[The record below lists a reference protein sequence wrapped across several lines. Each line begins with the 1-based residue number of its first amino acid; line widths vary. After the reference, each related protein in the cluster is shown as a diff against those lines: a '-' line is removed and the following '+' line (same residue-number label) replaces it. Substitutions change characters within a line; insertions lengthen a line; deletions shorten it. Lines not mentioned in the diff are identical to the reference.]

1 MCWQNISPDV
11 LRRNINMDHID
22 KSMIQKRINFRKL
35 INDVAKSLFF
45 IAVSLGLVI
54 LLILFLRIITQG
66 IGWLNIGFLTGKL
79 STQVNQTGILGA
91 MLGTCWLMVVVA
103 PTTMRSEERRVGRER
118 RSGVA
123 EPW

>member
-1 MCWQNISPDV
+1 MNIYIDQ
-11 LRRNINMDHID
+11 ID
-22 KSMIQKRINFRKL
+22 KSMIQKRINFHKL
-35 INDVAKSLFF
+35 INVVVKSLFF

-91 MLGTCWLMVVVA
+91 MLGTFWLMVVVA
-103 PTTMRSEERRVGRER
+103 PTTMFIGVCTAIYIEQIGRAH
-118 RSGVA
+118 V
-123 EPW
+123 

>member
-91 MLGTCWLMVVVA
+91 MLGTFWLMVVVA
-103 PTTMRSEERRVGRER
+103 PTTMFIGVCTAIYIEQIGRAH
-118 RSGVA
+118 V
-123 EPW
+123 